1 MHAVQT
7 GYRCFQKKLD
17 KIRQNVYNYLYTEW
31 FDTLITERPPR
42 RADITMIHRNRFA
55 ALLFLLTLLSVLLFT
70 GCAQSAPEPADSDAV
85 EIQIETEPLP
95 PPPEPDSDAVLPA
108 EFSILNEPPAETA
121 VTEQAITTPA
131 ETTAPAT
138 AEQKASEQPHVILPR
153 MANKPYADVQTL
165 LDGAGITYILEEQY
179 SQTHAAGE
187 VITVR
192 FHGAV
197 DEEFCHI
204 NPNYPVEVVVSLGG
218 RTKTNAAAV
227 DPKRIYLTF
236 DDGPHPN
243 TDHVLEILAA
253 YGIRATFFT
262 PGMYVAVYPERAQAI
277 ANGGHLLACHSYSHD
292 YMSLYQSAETVLDE
306 IHAWEKAV
314 EGAGVPLP
322 ETVFFRFPGG
332 STTSYME
339 RNRYEEIFWA
349 ITDAGYLAMD
359 WTFANN
365 DRYLNGKTEDQTLED
380 YLLQSTAATLRNVES
395 APNWPKIMLMHDT
408 ADETVAALPQILDF
422 LIAEGYTF
430 GTLDELGG
438 YWVFY

>member
-1 MHAVQT
+1 
-7 GYRCFQKKLD
+7 
-17 KIRQNVYNYLYTEW
+17 
-31 FDTLITERPPR
+31 
-42 RADITMIHRNRFA
+42 MIHRNRSA
-55 ALLFLLTLLSVLLFT
+55 ALLFLLTLLSVLLFI
-70 GCAQSAPEPADSDAV
+70 GCAPSAPEPADSDAV
-85 EIQIETEPLP
+85 EIQIETEPQLP
-95 PPPEPDSDAVLPA
+95 PAEPDTAAISLADDPMQTL
-108 EFSILNEPPAETA
+108 PPAET
-121 VTEQAITTPA
+121 VITEQAVSAVRMTTVP
-131 ETTAPAT
+131 PT
-138 AEQKASEQPHVILPR
+138 AEQETAAAPSYITLPR
-153 MANKPYADVQTL
+153 MAKKPYADAKTL

-192 FHGAV
+192 FHGTI
-197 DEEFCHI
+197 DDEFCHI

-218 RTKTNAAAV
+218 RTKTNVTAV

-243 TDHVLEILAA
+243 TDRVLEILAA

-262 PGMYVAVYPERAQAI
+262 PGMYVAVYPERAQTI

-322 ETVFFRFPGG
+322 DTVFFRFPGG

-395 APNWPKIMLMHDT
+395 APSWPKVMLMHDT